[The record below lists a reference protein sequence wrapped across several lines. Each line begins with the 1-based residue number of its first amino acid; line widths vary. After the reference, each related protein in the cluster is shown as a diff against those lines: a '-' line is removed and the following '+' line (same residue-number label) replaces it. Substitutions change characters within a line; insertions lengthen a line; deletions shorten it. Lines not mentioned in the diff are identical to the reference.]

1 MDTLPNPFKLLPGL
15 DWLALIGFF
24 AGWIGYATF
33 AGRQAYHGA
42 SLLGITN
49 RIRREWMLQAT
60 WRDNR
65 ILDGSVVQTL
75 SSSPSFF
82 ASTSILIIGGLL
94 AALSASGQTAQVMGD
109 IPFAVRT
116 SGLVFELKLALLTA
130 VFVYAFFCFSWSL
143 RQYTFGALLLAALPD
158 PARITASG
166 MSREAFADRAGRVVG
181 IAAESFNNGLRSY
194 YLSFAVVGWFFSP
207 LVFMV
212 GTAGVIWVLYQREF
226 HSEVLAMLDPGS

>member
-24 AGWIGYATF
+24 TGWIGYATF
-33 AGRQAYHGA
+33 AGRRVYRGV

-94 AALSASGQTAQVMGD
+94 AALSASAQTAQVVGE

-116 SGLVFELKLALLTA
+116 SGLVFEFKLALLA
-130 VFVYAFFCFSWSL
+130 GVFVYAFFCFTWSL
-143 RQYTFGALLLAALPD
+143 RQYTFGALMLAALPD

-166 MSREAFADRAGRVVG
+166 MSREGFADRAGRVVG

-194 YLSFAVVGWFFSP
+194 YLSFAVIGWFFSP

-226 HSEVLAMLDPGS
+226 HSEVLAMLDPGP

>member
-1 MDTLPNPFKLLPGL
+1 MLLNPFKLLPWL
-15 DWLALIGFF
+15 DWLALICFF
-24 AGWIGYATF
+24 AGWVGYATF
-33 AGRQAYHGA
+33 AGRRALFGA
-42 SLLGITN
+42 SLLGKTN

-60 WRDNR
+60 WRENR

-94 AALSASGQTAQVMGD
+94 AALSASGQAAQVVGE

-116 SGLVFELKLALLTA
+116 SGLVFELKLALLTG
-130 VFVYAFFCFSWSL
+130 VFVYGFFCFTWSL
-143 RQYTFGALLLAALPD
+143 REYTFGALLLAALPD
-158 PARITASG
+158 PARITESG
-166 MSREAFADRAGRVVG
+166 MSREVFADRAGKVVG
-181 IAAESFNNGLRSY
+181 LAAESFNNGLRSY

-207 LVFMV
+207 VLFLV

-226 HSEVLAMLDPGS
+226 HSEVLAMLD